1 MRSGDEFRDVALVY
15 FMLLELLLQD
25 GQVVRPFCKD
35 YDAGSVHVQA
45 VAGADVRAGAAALK
59 ALLKGDLQR
68 TPRHCKHPRRLVG
81 HYDAVVLIQN
91 TVVLS
96 TGRGVLLQGIWL
108 NIEPLQH
115 EGEQRAAFARAG
127 RIEASL
133 MPDFFLWGGAVPEF
147 AHCQRFEAMEIGVL
161 QELGRGAVPSPSGR
175 DEAALGKDFQ
185 YALPLSKCI
194 QHDILIEQP
203 LLKGC

>member
-15 FMLLELLLQD
+15 FVLLELLLQD
-25 GQVVRPFCKD
+25 CQVVRPFCKD
-35 YDAGSVHVQA
+35 DDAGSVHVQA

-68 TPRHCKHPRRLVG
+68 TPRHGEHPRRLVG
-81 HYDAVVLIQN
+81 HY
-91 TVVLS
+91 
-96 TGRGVLLQGIWL
+96 
-108 NIEPLQH
+108 
-115 EGEQRAAFARAG
+115 AAFARTG

-147 AHCQRFEAMEIGVL
+147 AHCQRFEAMEVGVL

-175 DEAALGKDFQ
+175 DQAALGKDFQ
-185 YALPLSKCI
+185 YALPLSKRI